1 MPPVQQQGVTILG
14 PANINRGVVLCKQSP
29 LRIYKP
35 LEHRCCFYI
44 RQSDK
49 LPLVLLKGTISSVI
63 LLFSTCQNFNLHY
76 KFSMFNAAY
85 IIPSKVVPLVSSWAD
100 VTGRTVGTILSSG
113 AQIKQPQINNTPSW
127 PQQHRERKC
136 LLGPLLKYFCWS
148 KEYFSLSIWVDSNE
162 LRRPVARVVACP
174 VQVDTSL
181 LHDTCFI
188 SIIFCVLIE

>member
-35 LEHRCCFYI
+35 LEPRCCFYI

-85 IIPSKVVPLVSSWAD
+85 IIPSKAIPLVSSWVD
-100 VTGRTVGTILSSG
+100 VTGRTATGHNIVIRCTDQAAADKQHAELTSATPRTKMFIGPITKIFLL
-113 AQIKQPQINNTPSW
+113 IKRIFFPEYLDR
-127 PQQHRERKC
+127 QQ
-136 LLGPLLKYFCWS
+136 
-148 KEYFSLSIWVDSNE
+148 
-162 LRRPVARVVACP
+162 
-174 VQVDTSL
+174 
-181 LHDTCFI
+181 
-188 SIIFCVLIE
+188 